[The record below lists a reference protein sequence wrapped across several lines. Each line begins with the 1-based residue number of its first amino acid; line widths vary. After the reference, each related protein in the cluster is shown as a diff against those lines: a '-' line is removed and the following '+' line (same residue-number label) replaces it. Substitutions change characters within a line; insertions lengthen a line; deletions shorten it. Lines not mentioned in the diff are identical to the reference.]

1 MISRKGS
8 RGPERRG
15 DASSGVAGPR
25 QGAHAPV
32 RSGGRETPAGR
43 ERARR
48 QRPRRTASAVTG
60 RRRGGRAGLPTALL
74 TWGAIAVVVIV
85 VIVVIVAT
93 DVGRSAKTAPS
104 PSVRYVPEPVP
115 ASILREITHVF
126 AASYDRVGIDGV
138 TAPTVVHTLPLLDL
152 TGKPGVFVLDG
163 EFCPYCAAE
172 CWAVITSL
180 SRFGTFT
187 GLKTMQSSPIDAHP
201 RTQTFEFA
209 TTTYTSGFITAKLLE
224 RYGQEMPTGRRP
236 VLRKPSS
243 VETELMKKYDANSS
257 VPFFDAGNEIIFS
270 GSSYT
275 PGVLS
280 GLSRATIAADLSHP
294 SSAVARL
301 ILGASNYLTA
311 GICDVDG
318 AKPGSVC
325 SSSGVKAA
333 ATALGLGA

>member
-1 MISRKGS
+1 MSGRKPA
-8 RGPERRG
+8 RKPE
-15 DASSGVAGPR
+15 
-25 QGAHAPV
+25 
-32 RSGGRETPAGR
+32 RSGGTKDGVVSPWQGTRDRVRGRSRGTAGRR

-48 QRPRRTASAVTG
+48 QRVGRAATPRRGQRTS
-60 RRRGGRAGLPTALL
+60 RRARPPTALF
-74 TWGAIAVVVIV
+74 TWGAIALVVIV
-85 VIVVIVAT
+85 VMVVVV
-93 DVGRSAKTAPS
+93 VGRSAKTTSSTSFSYLP
-104 PSVRYVPEPVP
+104 RPVP
-115 ASILREITHVF
+115 ASLLGEITHLS
-126 AASYDRVGIDGV
+126 AASYDAVGISGGV
-138 TAPTVVHTLPLLDL
+138 TAPTVLHTLPLLEF

-172 CWAVITSL
+172 RWAVITSL
-180 SRFGTFT
+180 SRFGSFA
-187 GLKTMQSSPIDAHP
+187 GLKTMQSSPIDVHP

-209 TTTYTSGFITAKLLE
+209 TTTYTSEFITAKLLE
-224 RYGQEMPTGRRP
+224 MYGQDKPTRRRP
-236 VLRKPSS
+236 VLRMPSK
-243 VETELMKKYDANSS
+243 VEAELMKKYDPDSS
-257 VPFFDAGNEIIFS
+257 LPFFDAGNEVIFS

-294 SSAVARL
+294 ASPVARL

-318 AKPGSVC
+318 EKPDAVC